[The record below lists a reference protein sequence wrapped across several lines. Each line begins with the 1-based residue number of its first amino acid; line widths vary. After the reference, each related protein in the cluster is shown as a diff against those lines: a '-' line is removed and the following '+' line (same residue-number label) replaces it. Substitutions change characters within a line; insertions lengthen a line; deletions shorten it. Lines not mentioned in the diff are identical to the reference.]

1 LPAVLDM
8 RREDGA
14 IEVLQVARQPV
25 ATAADCAVVALHG
38 LQREPVVANEAKL
51 LVREDTGMSDVK
63 GGTKWYVARR

>member
-1 LPAVLDM
+1 M

-25 ATAADCAVVALHG
+25 ATAADCAVIALHS
-38 LQREPVVANEAKL
+38 LQREPAIANEAKF
-51 LVREDTGMSDVK
+51 LVREDTGMSHAK